1 MTMCPLSDAAWADE
15 WDRELAHGENPS
27 RRTPE
32 LILIGGQPE
41 GSWQR
46 EIVLI
51 WKAIDALQDPV
62 SGAMN
67 EHLYRKTWVSI
78 HRSYLHCLN
87 AERERLLAGVLKDV
101 DLDISES
108 DE

>member
-1 MTMCPLSDAAWADE
+1 MSLLSDDPWADE
-15 WDRELAHGENPS
+15 WNRELANGENPS

-32 LILIGGQPE
+32 LIFIGGQPE

-46 EIVLI
+46 EIVLM
-51 WKAIDALQDPV
+51 WKTIDALQGPV
-62 SGAMN
+62 SDVMN
-67 EHLYRKTWVSI
+67 ERLYQKTWVNV

-101 DLDISES
+101 DLDIPES